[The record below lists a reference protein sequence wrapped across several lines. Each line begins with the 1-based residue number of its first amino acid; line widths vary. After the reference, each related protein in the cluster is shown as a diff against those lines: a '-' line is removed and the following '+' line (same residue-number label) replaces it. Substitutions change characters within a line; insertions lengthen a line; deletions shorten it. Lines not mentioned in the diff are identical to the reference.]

1 MYPIP
6 KRPLLPRSLPVIW
19 VLAIAI
25 ALASMRFL
33 IADIAVVM
41 PIMLH
46 HALER
51 PVLLYGHIA
60 LAPVALAL
68 LPVMFNTKLRLRRP
82 HLHRWLGR
90 LYGLMILLSGLSG
103 FFLALQT
110 EEGPVAAAGL
120 AGLAFAW
127 LSTTAVAV
135 YLAIQ
140 RDISAH
146 RRWMIRSAALTL
158 AAVTLRLYL
167 PIGEL
172 TVGFD
177 TAYPLICWACWVPN
191 MFVAEWLIRREIAPS
206 SAQPA

>member
-6 KRPLLPRSLPVIW
+6 KRPLLPRSLPLIW
-19 VLAIAI
+19 FLSIAI

-51 PVLLYGHIA
+51 PILLYGHIA

-68 LPVMFNTKLRLRRP
+68 LPLQFSTKLRLRRP

-103 FFLALQT
+103 FFLALRT
-110 EEGPVAAAGL
+110 EEGPVAASGL
-120 AGLAFAW
+120 AALAVAW
-127 LSTTAVAV
+127 LSTTAVAI

-140 RDISAH
+140 RDIPAH

-158 AAVTLRLYL
+158 SAVTLRLYL
-167 PIGEL
+167 PVGEL

-191 MFVAEWLIRREIAPS
+191 MFIAEWLIRREVTQS
-206 SAQPA
+206 LLQPA

>member
-19 VLAIAI
+19 FLAIAI
-25 ALASMRFL
+25 ALASLRFL
-33 IADIAVVM
+33 IADIALVM
-41 PIMLH
+41 PFMLH

-51 PVLLYGHIA
+51 PILLYGHIA

-68 LPVMFNTKLRLRRP
+68 LPLQFSTKMRLRRP
-82 HLHRWLGR
+82 TLHRWLGR
-90 LYGLMILLSGLSG
+90 LYGVVILLSGLSG
-103 FFLALQT
+103 FFLAFQT
-110 EEGPVAAAGL
+110 EMGPIAASGL
-120 AGLAFAW
+120 AALAVAW
-127 LSTTAVAV
+127 LSTTAVAI

-140 RDISAH
+140 RDIPAH

-191 MFVAEWLIRREIAPS
+191 MFVAEWLVRRELAPS